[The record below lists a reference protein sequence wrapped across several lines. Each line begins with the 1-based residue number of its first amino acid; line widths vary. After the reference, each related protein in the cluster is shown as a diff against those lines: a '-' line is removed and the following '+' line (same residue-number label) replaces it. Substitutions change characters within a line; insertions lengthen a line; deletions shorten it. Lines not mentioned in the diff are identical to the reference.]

1 MAARRVA
8 ITGLGI
14 ISPLGLNLQ
23 ETWDSLR
30 EGRSGIRP
38 LQDLD
43 GARVGLKLGNGA
55 QVRGFDA
62 TKHFESGREAYQ
74 DRFAQFSVV
83 AAREAIRHSG
93 LELTPALRDRGAI
106 VCGTAVGGQSSI
118 ETGFED
124 LYISGRGR
132 VHPLTIPKT
141 MANAGASQISMEL
154 GITGPTYTVA
164 TACSSANH
172 AIGQAFRLVSGGLAD
187 MAVTGGSEAPFTLGI
202 LKAWE
207 AMRVIAPDTCR
218 PFSKDRRGM
227 ILGEGGA
234 MMILEPFEAA
244 KARGAKI
251 YAEICGMG
259 MSSDAHHLTQPTVE
273 GPSRAMREALSEAGL
288 APEEIGYINAHGTGT
303 PGNDPVESKAI
314 RAVFGAHADKL
325 AVSSTKSMHG
335 HALGAA
341 GALEAVATVLALYHG
356 ILPPTA
362 NYNERDPE
370 CDLDYIP
377 NQPRAARVGAALSN
391 SFAFGGLNAVVA
403 FRAVPR

>member
-1 MAARRVA
+1 MASRRVA

-14 ISPLGLNLQ
+14 ISPLGLSLQ
-23 ETWDSLR
+23 DTWDSLR
-30 EGRSGIRP
+30 EGRPGIRP

-43 GARVGLKLGNGA
+43 CARVGLKVGNGA

-62 TKHFESGREAYQ
+62 TEHFEGGREAYQ
-74 DRFAQFSVV
+74 DRFAQFSVI

-93 LELTPALRDRGAI
+93 LELTPALRERGAI
-106 VCGTAVGGQSSI
+106 VCGSAVGGQSSI

-154 GITGPTYTVA
+154 GITGPTYTVS

-234 MMILEPFEAA
+234 MMILEDFDAA

-251 YAEICGMG
+251 YAEICGRG

-273 GPSRAMREALSEAGL
+273 GPSRAMREALREAGL

-341 GALEAVATVLALYHG
+341 GALEAVATVLALHHG

-362 NYNERDPE
+362 NYNEPDPG

-403 FRAVPR
+403 FRAVPG